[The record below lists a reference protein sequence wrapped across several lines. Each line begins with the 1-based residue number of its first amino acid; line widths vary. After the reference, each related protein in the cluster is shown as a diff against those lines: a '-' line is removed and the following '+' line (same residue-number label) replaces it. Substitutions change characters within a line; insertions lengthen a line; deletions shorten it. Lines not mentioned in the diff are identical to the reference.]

1 MISVTHALEKVIQQA
16 QTPRIE
22 ERSLST
28 ALHFTLAHDVFSP
41 MNWPTHPQAAMD
53 GYGLCRAQW
62 KRNDAF
68 VVKHIVQ
75 AGDYLP
81 AVHLQAGEAIRIF
94 TGAVVPEGVDTII
107 QQEHIRVEN
116 GQLLWPDVCP
126 PLAQHIRPAASQTH
140 IGEKVASKGNV
151 LTAARCA
158 FLSGLGIEKVAVFEH
173 PRIAVVCTGSEL
185 TSPGEILLPGKIFE
199 SNSMAL
205 KQALLARGMDVN
217 EIILVPD
224 DAEQIE
230 QTLQRVLDNFDVAL
244 ITGGVS
250 VGDYDLVVPTL
261 TRLGVETIL
270 HKVKQKPGK
279 PFYFGRTSTCAIF
292 GLPGNPASVL
302 TCFYMYTLPYLDAC
316 EQRTHCGLP
325 YTFLPLPTAYTK
337 KAGLT
342 HFVRARVDGGA
353 VTILPNQESYKM
365 NSFAEA
371 NAMLVLDEDLE
382 NPSEGTLVHVY
393 CF

>member
-16 QTPRIE
+16 RTPRIQ

-28 ALHFTLAHDVFSP
+28 ALHFSLAHDVFSP
-41 MNWPTHPQAAMD
+41 MDWPSHPQAAMD

-68 VVKHIVQ
+68 VVKNIVQ

-81 AVHLQAGEAIRIF
+81 AVHLQAGEAVRIF

-116 GQLLWPDVCP
+116 GQLLWPDDCP

-140 IGEKVASKGNV
+140 IGERVASKGDV
-151 LTAARCA
+151 LTPARCA

-173 PRIAVVCTGSEL
+173 PRIAIVCTGSEL
-185 TSPGEILLPGKIFE
+185 TPPGETLLPGKIFE

-230 QTLQRVLDNFDVAL
+230 NTLQRVLDNFDVAL

-279 PFYFGRTSTCAIF
+279 PFYFGRTNTCAIF

-316 EQRTHCGLP
+316 EQRTLVGLP
-325 YTFLPLPTAYTK
+325 YFLLPLPTRYPK

-342 HFVRARVDGGA
+342 HFVRAKVAGGKLS
-353 VTILPNQESYKM
+353 ILPNQESYKM